1 MIWKIKRA
9 RNRFVSEESV
19 GMTVRAD
26 GGRPQDG
33 RSFTYKFS
41 ALVMVSRLQGS
52 RPRSRNRNRGE
63 KSHCRLLQWK
73 NKQSG
78 STRVQPV
85 AVLAAAGHY
94 PAKLAPLDFGWVLRS
109 LKLSLGIFCLVIDMN
124 KKISAFYF
132 LHSSNFATWVP
143 APACSDR
150 FLRKNLDLLKTRV
163 TIPCLE

>member
-73 NKQSG
+73 SKQSG
-78 STRVQPV
+78 STRVQPL
-85 AVLAAAGHY
+85 AVFGGGG
-94 PAKLAPLDFGWVLRS
+94 PLPCEISPLRFWLVFKI
-109 LKLSLGIFCLVIDMN
+109 LKIELGYF
-124 KKISAFYF
+124 SA
-132 LHSSNFATWVP
+132 
-143 APACSDR
+143 
-150 FLRKNLDLLKTRV
+150 
-163 TIPCLE
+163 

>member
-1 MIWKIKRA
+1 MEEVLRTSSLHWSWFPGFKVAGQGLATGIAERSPTAAFYSGK
-9 RNRFVSEESV
+9 VSKA
-19 GMTVRAD
+19 G
-26 GGRPQDG
+26 P
-33 RSFTYKFS
+33 
-41 ALVMVSRLQGS
+41 QGS
-52 RPRSRNRNRGE
+52 SRWP
-63 KSHCRLLQWK
+63 CL
-73 NKQSG
+73 
-78 STRVQPV
+78 
-85 AVLAAAGHY
+85 AAAAGHY